1 MQPRCYSDA
10 VQMLHSDATQM
21 LHRSCTD
28 ATQMLPRSGQMLLRC
43 NTDAAQMLPDVAQML
58 PRCCHE
64 EDTWEPL
71 KNVQDTDAYQK
82 FRSAQEKVAELSEY
96 EKEIQKRKAKN
107 AEELKKVTRAIKEHE
122 SMKRSPPSPAKG
134 SPPTAHASCESIKA
148 PRHELPSPLLML
160 SQPKFQTGQLI
171 YAIYG
176 SSKRRG
182 FQKFKGT
189 IVASHAHMWWLVHV

>member
-1 MQPRCYSDA
+1 MQ
-10 VQMLHSDATQM
+10 
-21 LHRSCTD
+21 
-28 ATQMLPRSGQMLLRC
+28 LPG
-43 NTDAAQMLPDVAQML
+43 N
-58 PRCCHE
+58 
-64 EDTWEPL
+64 
-71 KNVQDTDAYQK
+71 
-82 FRSAQEKVAELSEY
+82 FRVEY

-189 IVASHAHMWWLVHV
+189 IVASHAHGGLYTYDVKYADGDFEDNVPERSIRTTR